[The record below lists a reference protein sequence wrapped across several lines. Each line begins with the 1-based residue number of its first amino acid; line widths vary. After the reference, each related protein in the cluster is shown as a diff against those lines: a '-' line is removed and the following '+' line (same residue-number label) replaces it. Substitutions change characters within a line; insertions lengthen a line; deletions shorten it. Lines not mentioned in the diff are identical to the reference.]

1 MPIAATSP
9 AVTPA
14 CAMAARTVATTLCQ
28 ISSGSCSTSPSPGKC
43 WVNSCWAL
51 ASGVSAVSNTIA
63 RDEVVPWSTAMRQV
77 GMSYPRLAPAA
88 IMPQLD
94 LSCRAS
100 SRMSRRSGCRFADK
114 DMRQGI
120 TLEHVQFRRDGT
132 CSNGSV
138 HHDQGRRHVLGL
150 GLEHRFAARLGAVIV
165 PDLHHAARLG
175 DARENASLQ
184 RAARYRL
191 HQEFVQ
197 AEPSRLDDAR
207 TLAVTGQHDDRYI
220 RMGEGLGRTHR

>member
-63 RDEVVPWSTAMRQV
+63 RDEVVPWSMAMRQV

-100 SRMSRRSGCRFADK
+100 SRMSRRKPAPDLIRGGCRFADK

-138 HHDQGRRHVLGL
+138 HHDQGRRHVFGL
-150 GLEHRFAARLGAVIV
+150 GLEHRFAARLG
-165 PDLHHAARLG
+165 D
-175 DARENASLQ
+175 DRENASLQ

-191 HQEFVQ
+191 EQVFVH

-220 RMGEGLGRTHR
+220 